1 MRTVWVGFHVEGLAA
16 LVTVINRH
24 GSPATVVTLDDRSR
38 QRRNAVGDYDELCA
52 RHGILLS
59 GVERLRGD
67 APGSTFRPA
76 L

>member
-1 MRTVWVGFHVEGLAA
+1 
-16 LVTVINRH
+16 
-24 GSPATVVTLDDRSR
+24 VVTLDDRSR